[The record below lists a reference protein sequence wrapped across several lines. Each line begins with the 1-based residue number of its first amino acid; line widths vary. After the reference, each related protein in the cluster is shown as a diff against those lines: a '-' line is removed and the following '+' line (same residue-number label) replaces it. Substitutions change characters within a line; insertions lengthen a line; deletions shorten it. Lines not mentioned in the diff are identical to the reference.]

1 MQFLL
6 LSTLLIP
13 FLNRWRGTGDI
24 FYISKFAITGTMIYS
39 TYMFILVSF
48 LSFLVNAK
56 LPFFVIDF
64 LANYEIHLGYISV
77 SIIYGFIATAL
88 FLSGESLA
96 FGKWVGYLTY
106 PENYDKEQF
115 EANKKGNNFPFIH
128 QIANYFIN
136 QSNPYKYSIL
146 ALSIRGLYWWLPLY
160 LLFAYIGL
168 INYFEAILIGFL
180 LGIGFPIACILSRK
194 FTFRFKYKYLVCT
207 DNWHRQELIYGFF
220 QMIALWY
227 VIIKN
232 ILL

>member
-1 MQFLL
+1 ME
-6 LSTLLIP
+6 II
-13 FLNRWRGTGDI
+13 LNRWRGTGDI
-24 FYISKFAITGTMIYS
+24 FHVSKFAITGAMIYAL
-39 TYMFILVSF
+39 YMFILVSI
-48 LSFLVNAK
+48 LSN
-56 LPFFVIDF
+56 P
-64 LANYEIHLGYISV
+64 
-77 SIIYGFIATAL
+77 IYGFIATLL
-88 FLSGESLA
+88 FLVGESLA

-106 PENYDKEQF
+106 PENYNKEQF
-115 EANKKGNNFPFIH
+115 ENNKAGSKFPFIH
-128 QIANYFIN
+128 QTANYFIN

-160 LLFAYIGL
+160 LLFAYIRL

-232 ILL
+232 ILI

>member
-1 MQFLL
+1 MEIL
-6 LSTLLIP
+6 
-13 FLNRWRGTGDI
+13 LNRWRGTGDI

-39 TYMFILVSF
+39 FYMFVLVSI
-48 LSFLVNAK
+48 LSFSINAT
-56 LPFFVIDF
+56 LPNFVIEF
-64 LANYEIHLGYISV
+64 LATYKIYLGYIYV

-88 FLSGESLA
+88 FLAGESLA

-115 EANKKGNNFPFIH
+115 ETNKKGSNFPFIH
-128 QIANYFIN
+128 QTTNYFIN

-146 ALSIRGLYWWLPLY
+146 ALSIRGTYWWLPLY

-168 INYFEAILIGFL
+168 INYFEALIIGIL

-194 FTFRFKYKYLVCT
+194 FTFRFNYKYLVCT

-220 QMIALWY
+220 QSLCVTFSVFLFA
-227 VIIKN
+227 IIK
-232 ILL
+232 